1 MMTCDVSPVAMFA
14 LQEAR
19 RGGTEEKASKHAE
32 KLFKMIDID
41 GDGNLTQ
48 TEFLRVGG
56 GSDGVEPV
64 TVQGCLQDHVLMEKL
79 AKIVA
84 SSQPPTAYQASYY

>member
-1 MMTCDVSPVAMFA
+1 
-14 LQEAR
+14 
-19 RGGTEEKASKHAE
+19 
-32 KLFKMIDID
+32 MIDID

-56 GSDGVEPV
+56 GRDGVEPV